1 MTSILQLST
10 RFRALKH
17 RNFQLFIIGQ
27 LISLIGTWMQNLAQ
41 QWLVYR
47 LTHSVVLLGVFGFAS
62 QVPML
67 LLAWMGGYVGDR
79 YNRHRG
85 VIVTQTC
92 SMVLAFVLAGLT
104 LTHTIHAW
112 HLILIALLVGIV
124 NAFDVPIR
132 QSFFVHMVGTED
144 LPNAIALN
152 SSIFNGA
159 RVVGPAIAGFTILL
173 VGEGWCFFLNGVSFI
188 AVLVALLMMRIPR
201 VEREPTGE
209 SPVQSFVQGFRFAMA
224 DVPIRSALL
233 LLSVLSMFGL
243 QFSVFLPIYAS
254 DILHGG
260 AKTLGLLMSAAG
272 VGALLGALQFAAR
285 TEYKGLARWIGT
297 TSTICAIGLLIFGQ
311 ANSFQPWATGL
322 VRSIAAACRSCAI
335 SPERFA
341 DAVPFWLCAAVLF
354 VVGFAATS
362 QMAATNTLIQQR
374 VPDQMRSRLMA
385 VYATM
390 FMGVQP
396 IGALL
401 AGGVAK
407 HIGAPHALL
416 AFGFVLLAGCL
427 IFISRVVLKVNR
439 HEAAP
444 SAG

>member
-1 MTSILQLST
+1 VNSILDPGT

-17 RNFQLFIIGQ
+17 RNFQLFTIGQ
-27 LISLIGTWMQNLAQ
+27 LISLIGTWMQNTAQ
-41 QWLVYR
+41 QWLVYK
-47 LTHSVVLLGVFGFAS
+47 LTGSAALLGVFGFAS
-62 QVPML
+62 QLPML
-67 LLAWMGGYVGDR
+67 CLAWMGGYVGDR

-85 VIVTQTC
+85 VIITQTLA
-92 SMVLAFVLAGLT
+92 MILAFVLAGLT
-104 LTHTIHAW
+104 LTHLIRTW
-112 HLILIALLVGIV
+112 HLIVIALLVGIV

-132 QSFFVHMVGTED
+132 QSFFVHMVGQED

-159 RVVGPAIAGFTILL
+159 RIIGPAIAGFTIVL

-188 AVLVALLMMRIPR
+188 AVLVALLMMRIEHR
-201 VEREPTGE
+201 QNKYSGE
-209 SPVQSFVQGFRFAMA
+209 SPVRSFIEGFRFAMR

-233 LLSVLSMFGL
+233 LLSLLSAFGL
-243 QFSVFLPIYAS
+243 QYSVFLPIYAR

-260 AKTLGLLMSAAG
+260 PKTLGLLGSAAG

-285 TEYKGLARWIGT
+285 TQYKGLARWLAATCT
-297 TSTICAIGLLIFGQ
+297 TCALGLLVFSQ
-311 ANSFQPWATGL
+311 AAT
-322 VRSIAAACRSCAI
+322 
-335 SPERFA
+335 
-341 DAVPFWLCAAVLF
+341 FWLCAAVLF

-362 QMAATNTLIQQR
+362 QMAATNTIIQQR

-396 IGALL
+396 IGALI

-407 HIGAPHALL
+407 HIGAPHTLL
-416 AFGFVLLAGCL
+416 VFGTVVLGGSL
-427 IFISRVVLKVNR
+427 IFISQVVMKVKR
-439 HEAAP
+439 QQPAP
-444 SAG
+444 VSSAV

>member
-1 MTSILQLST
+1 VNAIFDLST

-17 RNFQLFIIGQ
+17 RNFQLFIVGQ
-27 LISLIGTWMQNLAQ
+27 LISLIGTWMQTTAQ

-47 LTHSVVLLGVFGFAS
+47 LTGSVALLGVFGFAN

-67 LLAWMGGYVGDR
+67 LLAWMGGYAGDR

-92 SMVLAFVLAGLT
+92 SMLLAFALAALT
-104 LTHTIHAW
+104 LTHVIRVW
-112 HLILIALLVGIV
+112 HLIVIAFLVGIV

-132 QSFFVHMVGTED
+132 QAFFVHMVGKDD

-159 RVVGPAIAGFTILL
+159 RVIGPAVAGFTIVL

-188 AVLVALLMMRIPR
+188 AVLVALLMMRI
-201 VEREPTGE
+201 ERSEGQRAEE
-209 SPVQSFVQGFRFAMA
+209 SPIRSFIQGFRFAMS

-233 LLSVLSMFGL
+233 LLSVLSLFGL
-243 QFSVFLPIYAS
+243 QYAVFLPIYAK

-260 AKTLGLLMSAAG
+260 AKALGLLMSAAG
-272 VGALLGALQFAAR
+272 VGAVLGALQFAAR
-285 TEYKGLARWIGT
+285 TQYKGLTRWMAT
-297 TSTICAIGLLIFGQ
+297 TCTVCGIALM
-311 ANSFQPWATGL
+311 
-322 VRSIAAACRSCAI
+322 VIAAART
-335 SPERFA
+335 
-341 DAVPFWLCAAVLF
+341 FWLCAVVLF

-362 QMAATNTLIQQR
+362 QMAATNTMIQRR
-374 VPDQMRSRLMA
+374 VPDEMRSRLMA

-396 IGALL
+396 IGALI

-407 HIGAPHALL
+407 HLGAPYTLM
-416 AFGFVLLAGCL
+416 AFGSIVLIGCMV
-427 IFISRVVLKVNR
+427 FIMRVVMKVSPGGAV
-439 HEAAP
+439 AAR
-444 SAG
+444 AGATSE